1 MQGIFTAG
9 GRKVFLAG
17 RRDTE
22 VLLDQVF
29 LAKLVYVALVNTHTS
44 TTQNWAHDSDNEP
57 ASLTNQI
64 QVYHVA
70 RATNTQSQ
78 NQNDHS
84 GEKHTK
90 CSISVLRDRKRG
102 EKKIPK
108 PRLTVGSRNWY
119 LLLKCASLFQ
129 GHLQNACIYMYVC
142 IQSHKKYAHHFWN
155 SIADLVWENNWRI
168 VV

>member
-1 MQGIFTAG
+1 MVQQLDHSPLTSSRINFSLQINVFSTVGWNTDTEHIFWQIFQRYRRVCIFTKAVQGIFTAG

-22 VLLDQVF
+22 VLLDQVS
-29 LAKLVYVALVNTHTS
+29 LAKLVYVALANTHAS
-44 TTQNWAHDSDNEP
+44 TTRNWAHTLDSEP

-64 QVYHVA
+64 QAYHVA

-90 CSISVLRDRKRG
+90 CSISVFRDRKRG
-102 EKKIPK
+102 GKNPQ
-108 PRLTVGSRNWY
+108 T
-119 LLLKCASLFQ
+119 
-129 GHLQNACIYMYVC
+129 
-142 IQSHKKYAHHFWN
+142 
-155 SIADLVWENNWRI
+155 
-168 VV
+168 